1 MNDQHLQQFME
12 FVEFERAA
20 GGPDPH
26 MALAVEH
33 VKDRPV
39 AERWWMGGCYVGVYN
54 FPTAARIHAEVPW
67 ETALEWD
74 SSEWLAFLTEHWP
87 GIATRRERRAVRSP
101 EKLAR
106 YFAEYVEFAE
116 AHLSW
121 GDALWGASRD
131 QNYEQLWA
139 EANRVYALGRYA
151 AIKLLEFLRR
161 SVDAPLEQPDFRL
174 DDGWSPV
181 EGLKLLYDGHVVHQ
195 HRGWS
200 PTIEWAEEKAR
211 EVRQLAALRGFE
223 LSMFET
229 QVFLCDYKQAWNGRQ
244 YPGRS
249 QDSELEYAD
258 AIAPH
263 WGLDDT
269 MEDLRERLFPSQVLG
284 EANGW
289 RHVRKELGKVLPEAG
304 FTWTDFRFDYAATL
318 AAGRSVFDPV
328 AR

>member
-1 MNDQHLQQFME
+1 MNEQHLQQFLE
-12 FVEFERAA
+12 FVEFEKAA

-33 VKDRPV
+33 VKDMPE
-39 AERWWMGGCYVGVYN
+39 ADRWWMGGCYVGVYN

-74 SSEWLAFLTEHWP
+74 SSEWLAWLTEHWP

-131 QNYEQLWA
+131 ANYEQLWA
-139 EANRVYALGRYA
+139 EAGRVYALGRYA
-151 AIKLLEFLRR
+151 SIKLLEFLRR
-161 SVDAPLEQPDFRL
+161 SLNAPLEQPDFRL

-181 EGLKLLYDGHVVHQ
+181 EGLKLLYSGDGNGGPEYHK
-195 HRGWS
+195 
-200 PTIEWAEEKAR
+200 TLEWAEAKAR
-211 EVRQLAALRGFE
+211 EVRFLAGLRGFP
-223 LSMFET
+223 LTMFET

-249 QDSELEYAD
+249 QDSELEYAA

-263 WGLDDT
+263 WGADDT
-269 MEDLRERLFPSQVLG
+269 MVQLRDRLFPRQVLG
-284 EANGW
+284 EHGGW
-289 RHVRKELGKVLPEAG
+289 AHVRKELGKVLPEAG
-304 FTWTDFRFDYAATL
+304 FTWTDFRFDYAETL
-318 AAGRSVFDPV
+318 RQGRSVQDPV
-328 AR
+328 TR